1 MIRSAF
7 VIVLSSVLAA
17 VLAFSSA
24 AQSADDV
31 TKSSKF
37 VQDFY
42 NYYLKLCE
50 KEGKKEGPL
59 DIAIRE
65 KPGSMSAE
73 LVKALNEDLAAAAK
87 NPGEIVGLD
96 FDPVLN
102 AQDMASKYVVGK
114 ATLNKGTVMVE
125 VYGFWNGK
133 KSKIPDVVPEVI
145 TNNGKCSFVNF
156 HYKNEKG
163 VLDNDLLS
171 VLKALRAQRKK
182 YKV

>member
-1 MIRSAF
+1 MVRSAV
-7 VIVLSSVLAA
+7 VIVVGVVLVVAL
-17 VLAFSSA
+17 VLPGA
-24 AQSADDV
+24 AQSVDDV

-59 DIAIRE
+59 EIAIRE
-65 KPGSMSAE
+65 KPGSMSTE

-133 KSKIPDVVPEVI
+133 KSQFPDVVPEVM
-145 TNNGKCSFVNF
+145 TKNGKCSFVNF

-163 VLDNDLLS
+163 VLDNDLLT
-171 VLKALRAQRKK
+171 VLKGLKAEREKQKK
-182 YKV
+182 